1 MNPKLMLIKFLN
13 TSASSE
19 IMSRRGIKRMPNQ
32 IKFSDEIIDSSAVIY
47 ITNEIVVFV
56 VEKKIIW
63 PTYVFN

>member
-1 MNPKLMLIKFLN
+1 
-13 TSASSE
+13 
-19 IMSRRGIKRMPNQ
+19 MPNQ